1 MFLNAAYVSDYKQDW
16 GKIGYHTIKV
26 KDSAALLLLVFHLLI
41 DFKVYHSQNKELVT
55 SRYIVFKTNLILYIE
70 SEYHNACVFYIDMD
84 VIYCGIVHSC
94 DALQINS
101 AYCKSAD

>member
-41 DFKVYHSQNKELVT
+41 DFKIYHSQNKELI
-55 SRYIVFKTNLILYIE
+55 RLYILFKNNLISY
-70 SEYHNACVFYIDMD
+70 SECQYHNACVFYIDVD

-94 DALQINS
+94 DALQINL